1 LLYPNTMSEKF
12 QNKYRI
18 SSSRLKNWNY
28 SLDAAYFITICA
40 YKHECYFGAVANG
53 EMQLSGIG
61 EIVKTEWEKSF
72 EMRAELFCDVYV
84 IMPNHIHAILIID
97 KNNLGDSVGEN
108 IETQGGFVETHGRAS
123 LRQNKNTGIAYRSP
137 KSISSFVAGFKSSVT
152 KQVRKIHAD
161 FNWQS
166 RFHDHIIRNQQ
177 SWQNI
182 SNYIQNNPMKWEED
196 KFHKQ

>member
-1 LLYPNTMSEKF
+1 
-12 QNKYRI
+12 
-18 SSSRLKNWNY
+18 
-28 SLDAAYFITICA
+28 
-40 YKHECYFGAVANG
+40 
-53 EMQLSGIG
+53 MQLSEIG

-97 KNNLGDSVGEN
+97 KNNLGD
-108 IETQGGFVETHGRAS
+108 VETHGRAS

-137 KSISSFVAGFKSSVT
+137 KSISSFVAGFKSSVS

-161 FNWQS
+161 FNWQT